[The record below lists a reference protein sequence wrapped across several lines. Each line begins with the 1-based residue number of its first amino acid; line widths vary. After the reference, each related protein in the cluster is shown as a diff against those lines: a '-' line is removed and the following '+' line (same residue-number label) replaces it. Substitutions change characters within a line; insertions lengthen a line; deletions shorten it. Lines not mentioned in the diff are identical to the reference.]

1 MRGPRFNGTNTK
13 IETTDKCV
21 DELKRTWTR
30 YASARIR
37 YAEALLHHSRTH
49 HGFDVEAMEE
59 ATNTVDQARVSYFEC
74 IEILKDAHRKY
85 KTAFRD
91 LLIGKLL

>member
-13 IETTDKCV
+13 IETV
-21 DELKRTWTR
+21 DECVKELSRTWTR
-30 YASARIR
+30 YTSARIR
-37 YAEALLHHSRTH
+37 YAEALLHHNRTH
-49 HGFDVEAMEE
+49 HGFDVAAMEE
-59 ATNTVDQARVSYFEC
+59 STKTVDETRTQYFNS
-74 IEILKDAHRKY
+74 IEILKEAHRAY